1 MKLGQKHQEI
11 HFLNIA
17 ASDLD
22 IRVGLWGFIQMLG
35 KIVEDVHSGKESCMK
50 WNAST
55 EWLKSVS
62 LSSCRSV

>member
-22 IRVGLWGFIQMLG
+22 IRVELIKMLS
-35 KIVEDVHSGKESCMK
+35 KMVEDVHSGKVSCMK
-50 WNAST
+50 GVALQ
-55 EWLKSVS
+55 E
-62 LSSCRSV
+62 